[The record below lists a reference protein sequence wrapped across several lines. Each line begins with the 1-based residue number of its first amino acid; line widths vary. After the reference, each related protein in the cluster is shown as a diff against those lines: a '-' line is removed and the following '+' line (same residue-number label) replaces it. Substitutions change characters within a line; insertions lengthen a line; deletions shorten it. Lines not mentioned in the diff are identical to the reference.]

1 MIEIN
6 LLPEELRN
14 RIIKPV
20 KSATAGS
27 GVKAGPRQLILI
39 IPLVFAVLLIAHTV
53 FIFLGII
60 QSVQLS
66 SLKDRWGK
74 LAPEKKALEDFNSEY
89 TLLSGDSQE
98 IQRLLNERIKWA
110 EKLNKLSL
118 ALPPGVWFEA
128 ISASG
133 KEFQL
138 RGKVVSLSKEEVSL
152 IRQLIDA
159 LKNDANFF
167 KGFNTLEL
175 SAVEKGAIGGYEVSD
190 FTLIGTLKGK

>member
-14 RIIKPV
+14 RVIKPV
-20 KSATAGS
+20 KPAIVSS
-27 GVKAGPRQLILI
+27 GAKAGPQRLILI
-39 IPLVFAVLLIAHTV
+39 IPLVFAVLIIAHIV
-53 FIFLGII
+53 FIFLGIT
-60 QSVQLS
+60 QPVQLRVLKSRWERS
-66 SLKDRWGK
+66 S
-74 LAPEKKALEDFNSEY
+74 PERKALEDFNCEY
-89 TLLSGDSQE
+89 KLLSGDSQE
-98 IQRLLNERIKWA
+98 TQRLLNERINWA

-128 ISASG
+128 ILVSG

-138 RGKVVSLSKEEVSL
+138 RGKVISLSKEEVSL

-159 LKNDANFF
+159 LKNDLNFF

-175 SAVEKGAIGGYEVSD
+175 SSAQKATIAEYEVLD
-190 FTLIGTLKGK
+190 FTLLGTLK